1 MIFCSLAEV
10 VSIGTILPF
19 LAVLTAPER
28 LFEIDFVRISA
39 AFVDITDPQQLL
51 FPLTLLFAT
60 AALVSG
66 GLRLLLLW
74 AQTRISYSVGAD
86 LSISIYRRCLYQ
98 PYLTQIS
105 RNSSELI
112 AGISGKASNIVH
124 FAIVP
129 ILVLASSCLIVVAIA
144 STLLVLQPTV
154 AVIAFLGFA
163 IIYSVVILTFK
174 KRLKLDSDR
183 LSQSSTEVI
192 KALQEGLGG
201 IRDVLLD
208 GTQNLYSDIYKRADL
223 SLRVAQ
229 ANISVISSS
238 PRFVIEALGIVLIA
252 GLAFGLAS
260 RSEGIGGAVPL
271 LGALALGAQRLLPIL
286 QQAYS
291 SWAGMRGGQTLLEDS
306 LDLLEQPLPPYA
318 NQPPADPIPFE
329 REISLNSVAFR
340 YPSQPTSIL
349 RDIQFAIPK
358 GARIGIVG
366 TTGSGKSTLLDIL
379 MGLLTPTDGA
389 LKIDNRE
396 ITSANCRSWQA
407 HIAHVP
413 QVIFLADT
421 SIAANIAFGCPPD
434 QIDYSRIKQ
443 CAEQAQIA
451 STIEKLPEGYETKVG
466 ERGVRLSGGQRQRI
480 GIARALYKKA
490 NVIVFDEATS
500 ALDDGTENDVMSAIN
515 GLSDEITLIMVA
527 HRLSTLRN
535 CTQIVEVQ
543 NGTILSKVL

>member
-1 MIFCSLAEV
+1 
-10 VSIGTILPF
+10 
-19 LAVLTAPER
+19 
-28 LFEIDFVRISA
+28 
-39 AFVDITDPQQLL
+39 
-51 FPLTLLFAT
+51 
-60 AALVSG
+60 
-66 GLRLLLLW
+66 
-74 AQTRISYSVGAD
+74 
-86 LSISIYRRCLYQ
+86 
-98 PYLTQIS
+98 
-105 RNSSELI
+105 
-112 AGISGKASNIVH
+112 
-124 FAIVP
+124 
-129 ILVLASSCLIVVAIA
+129 
-144 STLLVLQPTV
+144 
-154 AVIAFLGFA
+154 
-163 IIYSVVILTFK
+163 
-174 KRLKLDSDR
+174 
-183 LSQSSTEVI
+183 
-192 KALQEGLGG
+192 
-201 IRDVLLD
+201 
-208 GTQNLYSDIYKRADL
+208 
-223 SLRVAQ
+223 
-229 ANISVISSS
+229 
-238 PRFVIEALGIVLIA
+238 
-252 GLAFGLAS
+252 
-260 RSEGIGGAVPL
+260 
-271 LGALALGAQRLLPIL
+271 
-286 QQAYS
+286 
-291 SWAGMRGGQTLLEDS
+291 MRGGQTLLEDS